1 MQHSKGARGMGRVG
15 ACLAFASSILVLAGP
30 TPALAHEVT
39 AAHQDG
45 VSHFSIQLTGQEVV
59 THGDP
64 DGRGSARLDLDPQQ
78 GTACYKITWKKLD
91 GVVTAFHL
99 HAARRGSDG
108 PHWIDF
114 FNDKNFAG
122 EQTTVSDCV
131 HSTREKIEAAIK
143 DPSAY
148 YLNVHS
154 TAFEKGAIRGQLG

>member
-1 MQHSKGARGMGRVG
+1 MQHSKVARGTGRVG

-30 TPALAHEVT
+30 TQALAHEVNV
-39 AAHQDG
+39 AHQDG
-45 VSHFSIQLTGQEVV
+45 VRRFSVQLTGQESV
-59 THGDP
+59 TRADP
-64 DGRGSARLDLDPQQ
+64 DGQGSARLDLDPQQ
-78 GTACYKITWKKLD
+78 GTACYEITWSKLD

-99 HAARRGSDG
+99 HAAPRGTEG

-122 EQTTVSDCV
+122 EQSTVSDCV
-131 HSTREKIEAAIK
+131 RSTREKIEAVIK

-148 YLNVHS
+148 YLQVHS